1 MSKPW
6 YTDNTLS
13 INLPCGKSIKFS
25 PEPKRNDMIIKLHN
39 KTCSLCNLDKN
50 ELHGKM
56 VYLKSQ
62 TLEHVKSTRHGAYR
76 GEKTD
81 IN

>member
-1 MSKPW
+1 
-6 YTDNTLS
+6 
-13 INLPCGKSIKFS
+13 
-25 PEPKRNDMIIKLHN
+25 MIIKLHN

-56 VYLKSQ
+56 LHLKSQ